1 MTNKKEMTAPCVSVG
16 ADTEQSSQKCSN
28 NSITEN
34 AENINSF
41 EEMRRGLRK
50 MLDPTNLKTISMT
63 ELYDTVYAEGKP
75 LIEGLLYQG
84 AYIFVGSPKF
94 GKSFLMAQI
103 AYHISEGI
111 PLWDCN
117 VSKSKVLY
125 LALEDTPRRLQKRL
139 FRMFGAEPSEN
150 LDFAVS
156 AGKLGNGLD
165 EQLNKYMDKN
175 PDTKLIIIDT
185 LQKVRELGGESYSYS
200 SDYETVTRLKSFA
213 DSHGIT
219 LLIVHHTRKQ
229 SADDAF
235 DMISGTNGL
244 LGAADGAFILQ
255 KEKRTSN
262 SATLEVTGRDQAD
275 QKYYLERDVEKL
287 IWRLKEVETNLWQ
300 EPPDPLLET
309 VAEKITEEVPEWS
322 GTPSE
327 MVELLG
333 VDMKANALTYK
344 LNINAGRL
352 FNEYGIRYE
361 NKRCHDGRKVRL
373 WIERRDDV

>member
-1 MTNKKEMTAPCVSVG
+1 M
-16 ADTEQSSQKCSN
+16 
-28 NSITEN
+28 
-34 AENINSF
+34 
-41 EEMRRGLRK
+41 
-50 MLDPTNLKTISMT
+50 
-63 ELYDTVYAEGKP
+63 
-75 LIEGLLYQG
+75 
-84 AYIFVGSPKF
+84 
-94 GKSFLMAQI
+94 
-103 AYHISEGI
+103 
-111 PLWDCN
+111 
-117 VSKSKVLY
+117 
-125 LALEDTPRRLQKRL
+125 
-139 FRMFGAEPSEN
+139 
-150 LDFAVS
+150 
-156 AGKLGNGLD
+156 
-165 EQLNKYMDKN
+165 
-175 PDTKLIIIDT
+175 
-185 LQKVRELGGESYSYS
+185 RELGGESYSYS